1 MAFPPRPLRRTR
13 AALQVCAALLAGP
26 ALLAHAA
33 EFEVAQVVPLSG
45 PIAHV
50 GQEVNAITRA
60 TLEDFNKEGRG
71 TLFVL
76 KTYDD
81 GNAAARSQE
90 LATQAVG
97 TAQVL
102 LSCFGSVGCLAQQKA
117 SAASGVPLIGPIAGA
132 APLRGR
138 QAPTTYAVRA
148 SASLEVSRLL
158 GFAATTGMHKVGVL
172 IQDDGFGR
180 SYAAELDK
188 LAPGQTQLQITR
200 STVNPAAPD
209 YARAVAELRAAQP
222 TVLLLMA
229 DAAHSPAFLN
239 AWKAQAPL
247 PFVLNLAG
255 QANAR
260 FAGAM
265 KGYVG
270 TVAFVTVTP
279 SPWGQKE
286 KVQRDY
292 QRVAKAAGLEP
303 SYLGFEAYLNA
314 RTLIEAVNQGKAA
327 NRAELVRWLDGNG
340 SVQLGGYTLNYA
352 GERLGSTFSDL
363 ALLRADGSYRH

>member
-1 MAFPPRPLRRTR
+1 MHFFRPAPRHARTPLV
-13 AALQVCAALLAGP
+13 AAMLAGSALLAQ
-26 ALLAHAA
+26 AA
-33 EFEVAQVVPLSG
+33 NFEVAQVVPLTG
-45 PIAHV
+45 PLANV

-60 TLEDFNKEGRG
+60 TLEDFNKESRG
-71 TLFVL
+71 TQFVL

-81 GNAAARSQE
+81 GNVAERSQQ
-90 LATQAVG
+90 LATQATA

-102 LSCFGSVGCLAQQKA
+102 LSCFGSVGCMAQQKA
-117 SAASGVPLIGPIAGA
+117 SVASGVPLLGPIAGA

-138 QAPTTYAVRA
+138 QAATTYAVRA
-148 SASLEVSRLL
+148 SAAHEVSRLL
-158 GFAATTGMHKVGVL
+158 EFAATSSLTKVGVL

-188 LAPGQTQLQITR
+188 LAPGQKQLQITR
-200 STVNPAAPD
+200 ATLTPGTPD

-222 TVLLLMA
+222 NVLILLA

-239 AWKAQAPL
+239 AWKSQATL

-279 SPWGQKE
+279 SPWGHKE

-292 QRVAKAAGLEP
+292 QRVAKTAGLEP

-314 RTLIEAVNQGKAA
+314 RTLIEGVTQGKAG
-327 NRAELVRWLDGNG
+327 NRAELARWLDGSSNAE
-340 SVQLGGYTLNYA
+340 LGGYALSYA